1 MGLLAVVLILVLLT
15 FNLVAYRTQYNSIES
30 ALEYALE
37 TGPEGMIVPNIGE
50 SRDSDLEGSLDEP
63 DMDSEGSTDDS
74 VEGAIDSSLGDL
86 DPSIPVYCISIT
98 SDGQVKA
105 ASTNASM
112 SSELVAEAIAAISEE
127 DSTSGELSE
136 LGLMYSVS
144 EVQGELRIAFADSDS
159 LHDDAK
165 TRLLFSIL
173 VGVIVLGILYFISLW
188 LSKYALKPVEEAWD
202 GQQRFIADAS
212 HELKTPLT
220 VILANNEIIKA
231 HPDSTVAEQQ
241 RWIDSTDEEALRM
254 QGLVKDLLVLAQ
266 TEPDNIQTFRSNMN
280 MEVLDF
286 SLLVEMN
293 ILQFEAV
300 AFDKGVRIEDDI
312 EEGLMVEGDEEK
324 FDRVVRVLLD
334 NACKYAALPENV
346 AGMEETSDSV
356 SEEAMLLGGLPL
368 SSDDSRD
375 DDESTTESSPE
386 GSGIGDMEP
395 GFDEE
400 IPDDEFADLLESGDL
415 QVSDKVVM
423 VKLFKE
429 KSSCILTVNNG
440 GEPIPPEDLPHIF
453 EKFFRG
459 DKARSSKS
467 EGYGLGLS
475 IAKNIVEGCG
485 GSIYVDSDA
494 IHGTTFTVKLPLV

>member
-1 MGLLAVVLILVLLT
+1 MGLLTVVLVIVLLA
-15 FNLVAYRTQYNSIES
+15 FNLVAYHSQYNSIES

-37 TGPEGMIVPNIGE
+37 TGPEGMIVPNIG
-50 SRDSDLEGSLDEP
+50 GVQ
-63 DMDSEGSTDDS
+63 DMDRDEFADPGDDSEDSDDS
-74 VEGAIDSSLGDL
+74 VDDALDSSLGNIDT
-86 DPSIPVYCISIT
+86 SIPVYCVSIT

-112 SSELVAEAIAAISEE
+112 SAELVSEAIAAIAE
-127 DSTSGELSE
+127 DGSSSGELSD
-136 LGLMYSVS
+136 LGLMYSVD
-144 EVQGELRIAFADSDS
+144 EVQGELRIAFADSES
-159 LHDDAK
+159 LHDDAT
-165 TRLLFSIL
+165 TRFLFSVL
-173 VGVIVLGILYFISLW
+173 VGIIVLGILFVISLW
-188 LSKYALKPVEEAWD
+188 LSRYALKPVEEAWD

-241 RWIDSTDEEALRM
+241 RWIDSTDEEAMRM

-286 SLLVEMN
+286 SSLVEMN

-300 AFDKGVRIEDDI
+300 AFDKGVQIEEDVQ
-312 EEGLMVEGDEEK
+312 EGLMVEGDEEK
-324 FDRVVRVLLD
+324 FNRVIRVLLD
-334 NACKYAALPENV
+334 NACKYASTPGEDGEDERNDAGVGETVSVEDDAAATDSTQEMPALLV
-346 AGMEETSDSV
+346 AGGSDEV
-356 SEEAMLLGGLPL
+356 DAEDAD
-368 SSDDSRD
+368 SSGIVD
-375 DDESTTESSPE
+375 DDELAE
-386 GSGIGDMEP
+386 
-395 GFDEE
+395 
-400 IPDDEFADLLESGDL
+400 LLESGMLPD
-415 QVSDKVVM
+415 SDKVVM
-423 VKLFKE
+423 VKLRKE
-429 KSSCILTVNNG
+429 KSSCILTVNNKG
-440 GEPIPPEDLPHIF
+440 DPIPPEDLPHIF

-485 GSIYVDSDA
+485 GSIYVDSDVV
-494 IHGTTFTVKLPLV
+494 HGTTFTVKLPLA